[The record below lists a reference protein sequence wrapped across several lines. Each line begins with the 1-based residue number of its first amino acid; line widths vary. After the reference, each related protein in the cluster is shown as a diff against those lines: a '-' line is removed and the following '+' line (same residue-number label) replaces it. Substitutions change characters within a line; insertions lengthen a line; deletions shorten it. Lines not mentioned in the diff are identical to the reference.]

1 MWIRTLLCLF
11 VVMAVTHVGTA
22 AAAPQDATP
31 KLEFVTQI
39 KGLPTVA
46 IITTGGTIAERIDPK
61 TGGVVPALSGQ
72 DIVAAVPGLKAIANI
87 AIMEFSNID
96 SSQMTPRIWARL
108 SKAADAVLA
117 GDDVIGAV
125 ITHGTDTMAEAAYFL
140 DVTLKSDKP
149 VVFTGALDDASS
161 RELDGP
167 ANLYN
172 AVVQVL
178 SDNARGWGVTVTL
191 NRYVNSA
198 RDARKSNTTNVQA
211 FTSGEKGY
219 LGYIYGNTVRRIND
233 RLYRWKLALPKVVP
247 DTLPKV
253 PFISMY
259 SGSDGGLIR
268 HAVDNGAQGLLVEGV
283 GSGNVNAQMFK
294 AIKYALAKDIPVV
307 VSSRVYYGSV
317 EPIYGDVGGGK
328 TLQEAGCILAGDLI
342 GTKARLLLMLG
353 IMQYGKDPGRLKA
366 LFAQAD

>member
-11 VVMAVTHVGTA
+11 VVLAVAHVGTT
-22 AAAPQDATP
+22 AAAPQDGTP
-31 KLEFVTQI
+31 KLEIVTQT

-72 DIVAAVPGLKAIANI
+72 DLVAAVPGLKAIANI

-96 SSQMTPRIWARL
+96 SSQMTPHIWARL
-108 SKAADAVLA
+108 SKAADTALA
-117 GDDVIGAV
+117 GDDIVGAV

-149 VVFTGALDDASS
+149 VAFTGALDDASS

-178 SDNARGWGVTVTL
+178 SDKARGWGVTVTL

-198 RDARKSNTTNVQA
+198 RDARKTNTTNVQA

-233 RLYRWKLALPKVVP
+233 RLYRRRLALPKILP
-247 DTLPKV
+247 DALPKV

-259 SGSDGGLIR
+259 AGSDGGFIR
-268 HAVDNGAQGLLVEGV
+268 HAVDNGAQGLLIEGV
-283 GSGNVNAQMFK
+283 GSGNVNAEMFK
-294 AIKYALAKDIPVV
+294 AIEYALSKKIPVV
-307 VSSRVYYGSV
+307 ISSRVYYGSV
-317 EPIYGDVGGGK
+317 EPVYGDVGGGK
-328 TLQEAGCILAGDLI
+328 TLQDAGCILAGDLI

-353 IMQYGKDPGRLKA
+353 LMQYGNDPARLKA
-366 LFAQAD
+366 LFAEAD